1 MSPTEPSWYAYA
13 EATGA
18 VLLLLLG
25 AFVGFSLTG
34 LQAYLDRERRR
45 KSLASALLIELR
57 VLEHA
62 ISLRYD
68 DPLVGESRGSLVST
82 VFERFSSDLLLLEH
96 ERLHPVL
103 DFYSFVTDVSEHLKN
118 ARERL
123 AKGEQ
128 LSDADHQRIRL
139 KAQFAL
145 QRIADAKRALEASG
159 GVLPDCLPN
168 AGKQFRELPPAPPR
182 SFPPPPDDTFQ

>member
-1 MSPTEPSWYAYA
+1 MTPIEPGWYAYA

-18 VLLLLLG
+18 ILLLLLG

-34 LQAYLDRERRR
+34 LQAYLDRVRRR

-62 ISLRYD
+62 ISMRYD
-68 DPLVGESRGSLVST
+68 DPLVGESRGVILTT
-82 VFERFSSDLLLLEH
+82 VFDRFSPDLLLLEH
-96 ERLHPVL
+96 KHLYPVL
-103 DFYSFVTDVSEHLKN
+103 DFYSFVADIGEHLKN

-123 AKGEQ
+123 AKGEH
-128 LSDADHQRIRL
+128 LSTADHQRIQL

-145 QRIADAKRALEASG
+145 QRIAEAKRALEASG
-159 GVLPDCLPN
+159 GVLPEWLPN

-182 SFPPPPDDTFQ
+182 SFPPPPNDTLE